1 MQKNKTDIKENY
13 LYSFNA
19 GILKILLMDRTTRK
33 NIIWATDDY
42 ASLGEQYAADKEI
55 IPACITGLFGD
66 VIKPRSDKSRA
77 EQLNRVRDK
86 AEVFT
91 PSWVCNCQNNLVDHA
106 WFGRSDVFNTET
118 EKAGSHIMRKWL
130 SPTKREKAGR
140 IM

>member
-55 IPACITGLFGD
+55 IPACITGLFGY

-118 EKAGSHIMRKWL
+118 EKGCRQGQRFFL
-130 SPTKREKAGR
+130 
-140 IM
+140 